1 MVSMRK
7 FVLFMTFLLGLLLI
21 VGSSGNFRAYTASRS
36 VEFEVVGG
44 NDSYIAY
51 RCPSDPILVNASS
64 QVEFTAITVENL
76 MDRPVTFHVE
86 GDYSTL
92 PRGMNASVDDSSYTL
107 EPGESVAISGD
118 FSVEDDVTDG
128 TYGVPLTVYTEWDG
142 GSARIEDCSMYAEVS
157 RPTYVLKKAIVGD
170 VYTYS
175 PFVWNDITLQLNF
188 TNNGPEG
195 DFVIKD
201 FIPDPGWKAI
211 YTVGLPQP
219 GSGNADLLLNVGYCG
234 CSGWTIVWHVHVAH
248 GETVTLN
255 IPMEAVF
262 FCGGDYVLN
271 CGAHLC
277 GADVVS
283 NKITVHITGGS

>member
-1 MVSMRK
+1 MRK
-7 FVLFMTFLLGLLLI
+7 FVLLTTFLLGLLLI

-36 VEFEVVGG
+36 VEFGVVGG

-51 RCPSDPILVNASS
+51 RCLSDPVPVNASS
-64 QVEFTAITVENL
+64 GVEFTAITVENL
-76 MDRPVTFHVE
+76 MDRPITFHVAGNYSGLPDGLS
-86 GDYSTL
+86 GD
-92 PRGMNASVDDSSYTL
+92 VDSSTYTL
-107 EPGESVAISGD
+107 DPGESVSIGGS
-118 FSVEDDVTDG
+118 FSADDDVEDG
-128 TYGVPLTVYTEWDG
+128 TYGVPLTVYAEWDG
-142 GSARIEDCSMYAEVS
+142 GSAQIKDCSMYASVE

-175 PFVWNDITLQLNF
+175 LFAWNDITLQLNF

-201 FIPDPGWKAI
+201 FIPNPGWKAV
-211 YTVGLPQP
+211 YVVGLPQP
-219 GSGNADLLLNVGYCG
+219 SSGNADLLLSVGHCG
-234 CSGWTIVWHVHVAH
+234 CSGWMIVWHVHVAH

-255 IPMEAVF
+255 IPMGAVF
-262 FCGGDYVLN
+262 FCKGDYVLN

-283 NKITVHITGGS
+283 NKITVHVTGGR